1 MKGSVIMQGLSANQQ
16 AEILIDSIMKEIER
30 LNALPAEEAKKV
42 ALTNL
47 YDAGIVDEN
56 GNYTVPYVALGN

>member
-1 MKGSVIMQGLSANQQ
+1 MKGSVNMQGLSANQQ

-56 GNYTVPYVALGN
+56 GNYTAPYVALGN